1 MSGDDRDRQQEHR
14 DVANSIGLA
23 LVLFAL
29 ALGVGMCT
37 DILWWW
43 FG

>member
-1 MSGDDRDRQQEHR
+1 MTGRDPQQEHR
-14 DVANSIGLA
+14 DVANSIGIA
-23 LVLFAL
+23 CVLFAL

-37 DILWWW
+37 DLAWWL

>member
-1 MSGDDRDRQQEHR
+1 MTGDRDPQQEHR

-23 LVLFAL
+23 LALVAL
-29 ALGVGMCT
+29 ALGVGMFS
-37 DILWWW
+37 DIMLWW